1 MSGDYE
7 EARRIQAQIIYADYL
22 GMSKGVAALK
32 HGLNLLGYEA
42 TVPRKPTLPL
52 NNTEKI
58 ELNEA
63 LKKARII

>member
-7 EARRIQAQIIYADYL
+7 EARRIQAQIIYADYF

-52 NNTEKI
+52 TNAEKI

-63 LKKARII
+63 FKKARII